1 MTQRDWSLTLQR
13 KQMKPTIHNS
23 RLAVIGAGYLVS
35 LVAIFALVPLESTR
49 YDLAAAMLMLVFG
62 PYLLVVGCPT
72 GFGLEPGTFLGLLAV
87 LPFYV
92 AHVAFISSLSKRFS
106 LWRRLGCHGERA
118 RKIAVILWALISA
131 TGIWYEI
138 PVVTRYDLVVDGG
151 KIPMGGLRLAVVSDL
166 HSCRYGVG
174 QRALIKAVQKQNPD
188 AVLLVG
194 DIFDDHLPD
203 NNAKLF
209 LVAIAGDYP
218 CFSVFG
224 NHEHWSKR
232 IPEIKDVLLDSGVT
246 VLNGSV
252 ATIGIKNAKI
262 DLCGIDDPTYMSDDT
277 WLGQLASV
285 AKATNPPHLKVL
297 LSHRPEYAA
306 EYEKHDFDLVFSGHL
321 HGGQWH
327 IPGLGLGVVCPSAGG
342 PYSGER
348 HLFPRH
354 AGGAYWLKNKATM
367 VVSRGLARESTPIP
381 RFFNHPE
388 LVVVNLRPF

>member
-23 RLAVIGAGYLVS
+23 RLAVIGIGYLVS
-35 LVAIFALVPLESTR
+35 LVAILALVPLESAR

-72 GFGLEPGTFLGLLAV
+72 GFGLESGTFFCLLAV

-92 AHVAFISSLSKRFS
+92 AHVAFISSLSKSFS
-106 LWRRLGCHGERA
+106 LWRRLGCHGKRA
-118 RKIAVILWALISA
+118 RKIAVVLWALISA
-131 TGIWYEI
+131 TGIWYET
-138 PVVTRYDLVVDGG
+138 PVVTRYDLVVDDG
-151 KIPMGGLRLAVVSDL
+151 KIPIGGLRLAVVSDL
-166 HSCRYGVG
+166 HSCRYGGG
-174 QRALIKAVQKQNPD
+174 QRALITAVQKQNPD

-209 LVAIAGDYP
+209 LAAIAGDYP
-218 CFSVFG
+218 CFYVFG

-232 IPEIKDVLLDSGVT
+232 IPEIRDILLESGVT

-252 ATIGIKNAKI
+252 ATIGIRNAKI

-306 EYEKHDFDLVFSGHL
+306 EYEKYDFDLVFSGHL
-321 HGGQWH
+321 HGGQWY
-327 IPGLGLGVVCPSAGG
+327 IPGLGLGVVGPSAGG

-348 HLFPRH
+348 HLFPRR
-354 AGGAYWLKNKATM
+354 AGGAYLLKNKAIM